1 MRLLDGADLG
11 KEESDVV
18 EALFLRLLGEL
29 GVHVGPLEVL
39 AVGGV
44 REVHFRRGHFA
55 AMQVLEPDLGMFF
68 LVLGGFLEEVRNLD
82 IAVLAGLSGIIEIL
96 GVGLGLTGE
105 GGLEI
110 GLGLCSFQFH
120 NSVYCL
126 YICV

>member
-1 MRLLDGADLG
+1 M
-11 KEESDVV
+11 
-18 EALFLRLLGEL
+18 FL
-29 GVHVGPLEVL
+29 
-39 AVGGV
+39 
-44 REVHFRRGHFA
+44 
-55 AMQVLEPDLGMFF
+55 